1 MQNILNKYYEF
12 FIKSNFT
19 TKDTSKD
26 DKEFY
31 ELYKIITN
39 RYDLSKDRDL
49 KYDLMVFLIFLTL
62 PVFLELED
70 LEFILLLAVVQID
83 KKQHLKEEK
92 EYHLVGLMHLLI
104 W

>member
-39 RYDLSKDRDL
+39 RYDLSKD
-49 KYDLMVFLIFLTL
+49 
-62 PVFLELED
+62 
-70 LEFILLLAVVQID
+70 
-83 KKQHLKEEK
+83 H
-92 EYHLVGLMHLLI
+92 
-104 W
+104 